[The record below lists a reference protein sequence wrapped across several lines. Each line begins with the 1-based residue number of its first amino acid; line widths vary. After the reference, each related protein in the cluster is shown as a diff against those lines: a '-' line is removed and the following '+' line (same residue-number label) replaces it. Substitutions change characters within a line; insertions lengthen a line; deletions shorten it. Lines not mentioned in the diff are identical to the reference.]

1 MNDEQIHKIMVARR
15 EDAVQQFEQA
25 DCLYTQ
31 AEVDAMYDRLAK
43 EITTELGGLDPVILC
58 VMIGGFVP
66 AAEIVKR
73 LEFPF
78 ELDYLHATRYRGETT
93 GGELMW
99 KVSPGLPLQDR
110 NVLVIDDILDEGH
123 TLQAII
129 NALQVQEVESL
140 RTAILLQKQH
150 TRRDPAIK
158 PDFLGG
164 FVEDRYVFGVG
175 MDYKGY
181 FRQLPAV
188 YALKENQN
196 HSHNDNHKDKP

>member
-1 MNDEQIHKIMVARR
+1 MNDEQMHQLMVQRR
-15 EDAVQQFEQA
+15 EDAIQQFERA
-25 DCLYTQ
+25 DCLYSK
-31 AEVDAMYDRLAK
+31 AEVDAMYDRMAA
-43 EITTELGGLDPVILC
+43 EISTEIAGLDPVILC

-78 ELDYLHATRYRGETT
+78 EFDYLHATRYRGETV
-93 GGELMW
+93 GGELVW
-99 KVSPGLPLQDR
+99 KVSPGMPLQDR

-123 TLQAII
+123 TLQAILD
-129 NALQVQEVESL
+129 ALRGQEAESV
-140 RTAILLQKQH
+140 RTAILLQKDH
-150 TRRDPAIK
+150 DRRDPNMK

-164 FVEDRYVFGVG
+164 MVEDRYVFGVG

-188 YALKENQN
+188 YALK
-196 HSHNDNHKDKP
+196 D